1 MIKQLRHLC
10 TLLLLAVASVAW
22 GEVGDVAYTFA
33 TAQSTSNTAYA
44 TLYDLTIDGLDW
56 SVPGNQNFNGF
67 VRIGGKSLTNED
79 RIITGKSPISAA
91 IGKITINH
99 NGISNANLKV
109 NKVTLTVA
117 SNEDFSNI
125 VETIVLTPTFA
136 AGTKGSFDF
145 EPSSTGWPENSYYKF
160 TFNFTNGY
168 TTNYGLDVQEI
179 VFYEGIAGVFVE
191 KINPN
196 LSFSLDEVTADINN
210 SFTPPTLSNPENVN
224 VSWASSAPNVATVDE
239 DGNVTLLAVGT
250 TKITASFDGDD
261 DYNPSSASYTLTVV
275 DPNAPGATAENPYT
289 VAQARAAID
298 SGTGVTGVYAKG
310 IVSEIIDSYSSQ
322 FKNISFCFVDE
333 KGNEENLE
341 AYRCKGEDAANVQIG
356 DIVVVKG
363 SLTKYNSIYEFAS
376 GCELVSLTHPAYPII
391 VAGDLTIEYNATS
404 DTLDYTVNNPTEG
417 VKLTATTTADW
428 ISNIIIEEGLV
439 IFSTTVNDGEAD
451 RTATMTLSYEGADD
465 VTVTLTQKHLV
476 ADYAKLPFEFDGGKE
491 NIDNVSGLT
500 QEGLGTDYN
509 SSPKLKFD
517 NTGDYLVLHFDGV
530 PGELTFDIKGNSF
543 SGGTFKVQASKDGEN
558 YTDIETYTELGT
570 TQSEEFNNLDA
581 DIRYIKWVYTEKVN
595 GNVALGNIKL
605 AKYEAPQMYK
615 LAIANPENVTITAN
629 YGEELLQNG
638 ESGEITKGTEVTL
651 ALSIAEGY
659 ALDSLTVT
667 GEEGQ
672 KVDVTQNAT
681 TAGVYTFTMPAYNVT
696 VDAAVVEV
704 ETTTYVLATSINPG
718 KRYIITNGSDKA
730 MGQQNKNNRS
740 AADVTIADGKATVIS
755 NTGVYEFVIDG
766 DATNGYTIYDDSE
779 QSTGYLYAASSSDNY
794 LRTRAENDDNNGIWT
809 IEIGEN
815 GVAKIIAQGNNT
827 RNNLRYNS
835 ASKLFSCYEKG
846 QDDVYLYEKELLTI
860 PGDVTKDGEVTV
872 ADVEALVKILLGT
885 ATEEDNFDLEAAE
898 LDGVE
903 GISIADLTKL
913 VEMLL
918 PEN

>member
-1 MIKQLRHLC
+1 MTSQARLSKIVVTYASPGTVIETVEAPVIDPAGGAFTSVQTVKITTATEGATIYYTLDGKTPTEESEVYSEPISVDGITTIK
-10 TLLLLAVASVAW
+10 AVAIKEGMNNSEIV
-22 GEVGDVAYTFA
+22 
-33 TAQSTSNTAYA
+33 TAKY
-44 TLYDLTIDGLDW
+44 
-56 SVPGNQNFNGF
+56 
-67 VRIGGKSLTNED
+67 
-79 RIITGKSPISAA
+79 IILA
-91 IGKITINH
+91 H
-99 NGISNANLKV
+99 
-109 NKVTLTVA
+109 
-117 SNEDFSNI
+117 
-125 VETIVLTPTFA
+125 
-136 AGTKGSFDF
+136 AGT
-145 EPSSTGWPENSYYKF
+145 
-160 TFNFTNGY
+160 
-168 TTNYGLDVQEI
+168 
-179 VFYEGIAGVFVE
+179 
-191 KINPN
+191 
-196 LSFSLDEVTADINN
+196 
-210 SFTPPTLSNPENVN
+210 
-224 VSWASSAPNVATVDE
+224 ATD
-239 DGNVTLLAVGT
+239 
-250 TKITASFDGDD
+250 
-261 DYNPSSASYTLTVV
+261 
-275 DPNAPGATAENPYT
+275 PYT
-289 VAQARAAID
+289 VADARKAID
-298 SGTGVTGVYAKG
+298 AGAGVTDVYATG
-310 IVSEIIDSYSSQ
+310 IVSEIIESYNPQ
-322 FKNISFCFVDE
+322 FENISFCFVDE

-363 SLTKYNSIYEFAS
+363 SLTKYNTIYEFAS

-428 ISNIIIEEGLV
+428 ISNIIIEDGLV

-476 ADYAKLPFEFDGGKE
+476 ADYAKLPFEFDGGKGDIE
-491 NIDNVSGLT
+491 NTSGLT
-500 QEGLGTDYN
+500 QEGLDSDYT
-509 SSPKLKFD
+509 SSPKLKF
-517 NTGDYLVLHFDGV
+517 NSTGDYLVLHFDGV
-530 PGELTFDIKGNSF
+530 PGVLTFDIKGNGF
-543 SGGTFKVQASKDGEN
+543 SKSTFTVQTSKDGET
-558 YTDIETYTELGT
+558 YTDLETYTELGA

-581 DIRYIKWVYTEKVN
+581 DIRYIKWIYTEKSG

-615 LAIANPENVTITAN
+615 LAIANPDNVTITAS
-629 YGEELLQNG
+629 YGEEFLQNG

-659 ALDSLTVT
+659 SLDSLTVT

-704 ETTTYVLATSINPG
+704 QTTTYVLATSINPG

-730 MGQQNKNNRS
+730 MGQQNNNNRA

-755 NTGVYEFVIDG
+755 NSGVYEFVIDG
-766 DATNGYTIYDDSE
+766 NATDGYTIYDESE
-779 QSTGYLYAASSSDNY
+779 GYLYAASSSANY
-794 LRTRAENDDNNGIWT
+794 LRTRTENNDKNGIWS
-809 IEIGEN
+809 IEIDEN
-815 GVAKIIAQGNNT
+815 GVAKIIAQGENT
-827 RNNLRYNS
+827 RNNLRYNNGNDI
-835 ASKLFSCYEKG
+835 FSCYASG
-846 QDDVYLYEKELLTI
+846 QNDVYLYEKEVLTI

-898 LDGVE
+898 LDEVE